1 MTHRAAPCAQFTR
14 TRTEVNS
21 GGKPILVQKF
31 GGSMLA
37 DLAGFEAAVRVIE
50 SYTDQYRLVVVLSAV
65 KGVTDQ
71 LLRAIDR
78 AIEQDTHH
86 EVGGE
91 DGASLAIASQK
102 HVLTSLPG
110 GPESAPRA
118 SEFLA
123 LAEEKLGE
131 WLEGVRLL
139 QQCPPESRAK
149 ILASGEQ
156 FSSRLLAD
164 LLTARGIDV
173 VWSDTDVLPPA
184 NADQLDTL
192 IDIDAAAG
200 LLQERF
206 GEDAGVMVLPGFYG
220 RATGGQIQLLGRNGT
235 DYSAAAVAAALKAEK
250 CQIWKDVDGFFTAD
264 PGVVLNARCL
274 REVSYEEAMELT
286 YFGASV
292 ISAKALSPL
301 AAARIPCEVRNAW
314 HPERPG
320 SLVHADAVR
329 DDVVRGISHLS
340 GVASITIQGG
350 GLQGRVGIVRRVT
363 DALAR
368 NNISILLIV
377 QSSSEF
383 SITLCV
389 REKDVKKAARALKE
403 EFHFE
408 QLHGLVEEIIVQL
421 DRAMVSIV
429 GDGMKH
435 YRGIAAR
442 FLTAIS
448 AAGINVEVIAQGS
461 TESAIAVV
469 VEGKDAV
476 AATRACHT
484 SFFSKTTHIDV
495 VLLGCGN
502 VGSELLRQF
511 QGQAAHLLKSH
522 IELRVRAIANSRK
535 MLVADDVIDLDGWAT
550 ALEERGQPWSIEDV
564 IDVRER
570 LGLINPAVIDCT
582 TDEGLAGQYVEL
594 LKAGF
599 NIVVANKKANTMGMA
614 YYRDLR
620 AVAARSFR
628 KFLYETNV
636 GAGLP
641 VIDTLQALIRSGDR
655 LETFE
660 GILSGSLSMIL
671 GLLDDGANLSGAVAK
686 AMSLGFTEPDPRD
699 DLSGMDVARK
709 LLIVAREVGLEL
721 ELEDIQVEPVVPV
734 DELPGGGGD
743 GLIDALGA
751 YDQDLAERAQQ
762 AKSRNKV
769 LRYVGRIEANECRVS
784 IEETPVSAPLGAVRD
799 GENALVLHTRYYA
812 PIPLVL
818 RGYGAG
824 AEVTAAGVFADLLR
838 TAWRPLDFPENRS

>member
-1 MTHRAAPCAQFTR
+1 MSETK
-14 TRTEVNS
+14 
-21 GGKPILVQKF
+21 KPILVQKF

-37 DLAGFEAAVRVIE
+37 DLNGFEAAVSVIE
-50 SYTDQYRLVVVLSAV
+50 SYAGRYQLVVVLSAV
-65 KGVTDQ
+65 RGVTDQ

-78 AIEQDTHH
+78 AEEGSDPSEEARSAISAQKRVLE
-86 EVGGE
+86 
-91 DGASLAIASQK
+91 SLS
-102 HVLTSLPG
+102 G
-110 GPESAPRA
+110 GPESAPGA
-118 SEFLA
+118 GSFLNK
-123 LAEEKLGE
+123 AEIRITE
-131 WLEGVRLL
+131 WLEGIRLL

-149 ILASGEQ
+149 ILATGEG

-164 LLTARGIDV
+164 LLVSRGLDAT
-173 VWSDTDVLPPA
+173 WSDTDVLPPA
-184 NADQLDTL
+184 NDDQLDTL
-192 IDIDAAAG
+192 IDIDAASSKLSHRLG
-200 LLQERF
+200 SETSIL
-206 GEDAGVMVLPGFYG
+206 VLPGFYG
-220 RATGGQIQLLGRNGT
+220 KGPGGQIQLFGRNGT
-235 DYSAAAVAAALKAEK
+235 DYSAAAVAAALQAEK
-250 CQIWKDVDGFFTAD
+250 CQIWKDVDGFFSAD
-264 PGVVLNARCL
+264 PGVVLNAVCL
-274 REVSYEEAMELT
+274 SEVSYEEAMELT

-301 AAARIPCEVRNAW
+301 AAAEIPCEIRNAW
-314 HPERPG
+314 HPLRPG
-320 SLVHADAVR
+320 TLVHSDATK
-329 DDVVRGISHLS
+329 DGVVRGISHLS
-340 GVASITIQGG
+340 EVASITIQGG

-363 DALAR
+363 ESLAR

-389 REKDVKKAARALKE
+389 REKEVKKAARALRE

-408 QLHGLVEEIIVQL
+408 QMHGLVEDILVQP

-469 VEGKDAV
+469 VEGRDAI

-495 VLLGCGN
+495 LLLGCGN

-511 QGQAAHLLKSH
+511 QSQAGHLLRSH
-522 IELRVRAIANSRK
+522 MELRVRAIANSRK
-535 MLVADDVIDLDGWAT
+535 LLVTNNAIDLDHWES
-550 ALEERGQPWSIEDV
+550 ALRDQGQPWTIEDV
-564 IDVRER
+564 INIRER
-570 LGLINPAVIDCT
+570 LGLINPTVIDCT
-582 TDEGLAGQYVEL
+582 TDEGLAGQYVAL
-594 LKAGF
+594 LRAGF
-599 NIVVANKKANTMGMA
+599 HVVAANKKANTMDMA
-614 YYRDLR
+614 YYHELR
-620 AVAARSFR
+620 TAAAQNFK

-641 VIDTLQALIRSGDR
+641 VIDNMQALLRSGDR
-655 LETFE
+655 LGTFE

-671 GLLDDGANLSGAVAK
+671 GVLDDGETLSEAVEK
-686 AMSLGFTEPDPRD
+686 AISLGFTEPDPRD

-709 LLIVAREVGLEL
+709 LLIIAREVGLEL
-721 ELEDIQVEPVVPV
+721 ELDDIEVEPVVPV
-734 DELPGGGGD
+734 DQLPDGGGE
-743 GLIDALGA
+743 GLVTALQA
-751 YDQDLAERAQQ
+751 YDQVFRDRADLA
-762 AKSRNKV
+762 KSNNKV
-769 LRYVGRIEANECRVS
+769 LRYVGKIEGEKCRVS
-784 IEETPVSAPLGAVRD
+784 IEETPVTAPLGAVRD

-838 TAWRPLDFPENRS
+838 TAWRPLD